1 MKSVEEYRAFLDK
14 PEHTKAKLVEIA
26 KTVAKDNIG
35 RLITNKREEIISWLL
50 TNSHLMEDG
59 SIQAKFGDVAMMS
72 KPARQPRSDKGI
84 PRKPRAPKIEVY
96 NPEGVM
102 VKTPRI
108 RTKAPKP
115 YKEPKVKAVKAP
127 KVPKVPKVKAVKAP
141 KPPKVPKEPKVKA
154 VKAPKPPKVPKVPKV
169 KVAKAP
175 KPPKIPKQTK
185 KSMAKAKKAGDALMK
200 SANIQEGQRMASGLS
215 GLSAMIASLKK

>member
-35 RLITNKREEIISWLL
+35 RLITKKRDEIISWLL
-50 TNSHLMEDG
+50 TNSHQMEDG
-59 SIQAKFGDVAMMS
+59 SIMAKFGDVAMMS

-127 KVPKVPKVKAVKAP
+127 KVPKV
-141 KPPKVPKEPKVKA
+141 KA

-200 SANIQEGQRMASGLS
+200 SANIQESQRMASGLS
-215 GLSAMIASLKK
+215 GLSSMIASLKK

>member
-35 RLITNKREEIISWLL
+35 RLITKKREEIISWLL
-50 TNSHLMEDG
+50 TNSHQMEDG
-59 SIQAKFGDVAMMS
+59 SIMAQFGDVAMMS
-72 KPARQPRSDKGI
+72 KPARKPRRDKGI
-84 PRKPRAPKIEVY
+84 PRKP
-96 NPEGVM
+96 
-102 VKTPRI
+102 
-108 RTKAPKP
+108 KA
-115 YKEPKVKAVKAP
+115 
-127 KVPKVPKVKAVKAP
+127 
-141 KPPKVPKEPKVKA
+141 PKVPKEPKVKA
-154 VKAPKPPKVPKVPKV
+154 VKAPKEPKVKVPKVKVPKEPKVKAVKVPKEPKV

-200 SANIQEGQRMASGLS
+200 TANIQDAQRMASGLS
-215 GLSAMIASLKK
+215 GISSMIASLKK

>member
-14 PEHTKAKLVEIA
+14 PEHTKAKLVELA
-26 KTVAKDNIG
+26 KIVAKDNIG
-35 RLITNKREEIISWLL
+35 RLITKKRDEIISWLL
-50 TNSHLMEDG
+50 ENSHQLEDG

-72 KPARQPRSDKGI
+72 KPARKPRRDKGI
-84 PRKPRAPKIEVY
+84 PRKPKAPKIEVY

-127 KVPKVPKVKAVKAP
+127 K
-141 KPPKVPKEPKVKA
+141 EPKVKA

-169 KVAKAP
+169 KAP

-200 SANIQEGQRMASGLS
+200 SANIQESQRMASGLS